1 VSEKIK
7 MPRTVS
13 RRTILRGLGTAVA
26 LPLLDVMSPTRLLSA
41 ADAPATAPLRMAFF
55 YVPNGMH
62 MFDWTPRK
70 GGQGFDLP
78 PTLARLADHRDSFN
92 VLTGL
97 ALDGARAHGDGGGD
111 HARSVA
117 AFLTGAHP
125 RKTNGADIQNGISID
140 QLTAKSVGDATR
152 FASLELGLEASAQA
166 GNCDSGYSCAYASN
180 MSWRG
185 PTNPMAKE
193 IDPAA
198 LFDRLFAGQAV
209 KETKRAK
216 SVREKYRKSV
226 LDFVLEDAQRLRK
239 TLPAVDQRKL
249 DEYLYSVRDV
259 EKRLSGTSRLRL
271 TEDGVPDYPRPSGVP
286 RGMSEHA
293 ELMMDMV
300 TLAMQTDSTR
310 ILSFMFSNAGS
321 NRSYPEI
328 DVSEGH
334 HELSHHGKSK
344 DKQANIAKINRFH
357 IDRFAYLLAR
367 LKQVHEGSGTLLDN
381 CMLVYGSGI
390 SDGDRHNHDDLPIIL
405 AGGGGGRI
413 RTGRHIRY
421 QNGTP
426 MCNLYL
432 WMMQQMGVKADR
444 FGDSTAALT
453 NLG

>member
-1 VSEKIK
+1 
-7 MPRTVS
+7 
-13 RRTILRGLGTAVA
+13 
-26 LPLLDVMSPTRLLSA
+26 
-41 ADAPATAPLRMAFF
+41 
-55 YVPNGMH
+55 
-62 MFDWTPRK
+62 
-70 GGQGFDLP
+70 
-78 PTLARLADHRDSFN
+78 
-92 VLTGL
+92 
-97 ALDGARAHGDGGGD
+97 
-111 HARSVA
+111 
-117 AFLTGAHP
+117 
-125 RKTNGADIQNGISID
+125 
-140 QLTAKSVGDATR
+140 
-152 FASLELGLEASAQA
+152 
-166 GNCDSGYSCAYASN
+166 

-198 LFDRLFAGQAV
+198 LFDRLFAGQTA

-216 SVREKYRKSV
+216 SVREKYRNSV
-226 LDFVLEDAQRLRK
+226 LDFVLEDAKRMRK
-239 TLPAVDQRKL
+239 TLPAIDQRKL

-259 EKRLSGTSRLRL
+259 EKRLSGAGRLSIG
-271 TEDGVPDYPRPSGVP
+271 EDGVPDYPRPSGVP
-286 RGMSEHA
+286 RKISEHA

-310 ILSFMFSNAGS
+310 ILSFMFTNAGS

-367 LKQVHEGSGTLLDN
+367 LKQVTEGSGTLLDN

>member
-1 VSEKIK
+1 
-7 MPRTVS
+7 MPKTVS
-13 RRTILRGLGTAVA
+13 RRAMLHGLGTAVA
-26 LPLLDVMSPTRLLSA
+26 LPLLDVMSPMRLLSA
-41 ADAPATAPLRMAFF
+41 AGASGSEPLRMAFF

-62 MFDWTPRK
+62 MPDWTPK
-70 GGQGFDLP
+70 KEGKKFDLP
-78 PTLARLADHRDSFN
+78 PTLARLADHQDSFN

-97 ALDGARAHGDGGGD
+97 TLDGARAHGDGGGD

-125 RKTNGADIQNGISID
+125 RKTNGADIQNGISVD

-198 LFDRLFAGQAV
+198 LFDRLFAGQVAQ
-209 KETKRAK
+209 ETKRAK
-216 SVREKYRKSV
+216 SVREKYRSSV
-226 LDFVLEDAQRLRK
+226 LDFVLEDAQRLHK

-259 EKRLSGTSRLRL
+259 EKRISGTERLRM
-271 TEDGVPDYPRPSGVP
+271 TEDGVPDFPRPSGVP
-286 RGMSEHA
+286 RELSDHA

-310 ILSFMFSNAGS
+310 ILTFMFTNAGS

-328 DVSEGH
+328 AVSEGH
-334 HELSHHGKSK
+334 HELSDHGKSEH
-344 DKQANIAKINRFH
+344 KQENIAKINRFQ

-367 LKQVHEGSGTLLDN
+367 LQSLREGSGTLLDN

-405 AGGGGGRI
+405 AGRGGGRI
-413 RTGRHIRY
+413 STGRHIRY

-432 WMMQQMGVKADR
+432 WMMQQMGAKADQ
-444 FGDSTAALT
+444 FGDSNGVLDK
-453 NLG
+453 LG